1 MMGVEWKDAETHRK
15 FGDRLKMCKPWVSL
29 GDVVTLVTRRD
40 PEPARAIPERYT
52 RISIGLEETEDIIA
66 DFQQALA

>member
-1 MMGVEWKDAETHRK
+1 M
-15 FGDRLKMCKPWVSL
+15 SL

-52 RISIGLEETEDIIA
+52 RISIGLEDTADIIA